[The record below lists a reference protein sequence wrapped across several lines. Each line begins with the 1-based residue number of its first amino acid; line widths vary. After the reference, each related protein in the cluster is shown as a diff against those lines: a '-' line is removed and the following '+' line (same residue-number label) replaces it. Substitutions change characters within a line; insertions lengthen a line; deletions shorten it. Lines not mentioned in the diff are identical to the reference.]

1 MKNCID
7 IPIFHRAICDV
18 LGMEFSMI
26 KNQND
31 YQEYRQLWRAAFGDT
46 EMYMDYYFAKKA
58 PQSEIWENRQ
68 DGQLCAMAFVKLY
81 DAVLKEVE
89 CRLPYIVGV
98 ATRED
103 KRHEGRMTQILTEG
117 LAEKQ
122 KQGYPLAFLS
132 PADTAIYEPLGFIPA
147 YQRQSTIFE
156 GKGHFSL
163 QVKEW
168 SDLTA
173 EEKQQTSEFAERQLQ
188 KEAFDLYLKHSVCYY
203 EEINRELQALQ
214 GALLVFLEGCD
225 VVGTANWIREEG
237 KHEVTELICQREKA
251 ERVLESLQAH
261 VHGKVIVIEDS
272 MFLSHLPERNGIL
285 RQQQKHPYLMYR
297 TLQDSCPTGLSCYIN
312 DIT

>member
-1 MKNCID
+1 
-7 IPIFHRAICDV
+7 
-18 LGMEFSMI
+18 MI
-26 KNQND
+26 KDQND
-31 YQEYRQLWRAAFGDT
+31 YQEYRQLWRAAFGDA
-46 EMYMDYYFAKKA
+46 EMYMDYYFMQKA

-81 DAVLKEVE
+81 DAVLKGVE

-103 KRHEGRMTQILTEG
+103 KRHEGRMTKILTEG

-132 PADTAIYEPLGFIPA
+132 PADTAIYEPLGFICA

-163 QVKEW
+163 QVREW

-173 EEKQQTSEFAERQLQ
+173 EKKEQTSEFVGRQLQ

-203 EEINRELQALQ
+203 EEVHRELQALE
-214 GALLVFLEGCD
+214 GALLVFFEGCN
-225 VVGTANWIREEG
+225 VVGIANWIQEAA
-237 KHEVTELICQREKA
+237 KHEVTELICHRDMAEK
-251 ERVLESLQAH
+251 VLESLQAQ
-261 VHGKVIVIEDS
+261 VSGRGIVIEDS
-272 MFLSHLPERNGIL
+272 MFLSHLPEGNGIY
-285 RQQQKHPYLMYR
+285 RKQQEQPYLMYR
-297 TLQDSCPTGLSCYIN
+297 ILQDSCPADLSCYIN